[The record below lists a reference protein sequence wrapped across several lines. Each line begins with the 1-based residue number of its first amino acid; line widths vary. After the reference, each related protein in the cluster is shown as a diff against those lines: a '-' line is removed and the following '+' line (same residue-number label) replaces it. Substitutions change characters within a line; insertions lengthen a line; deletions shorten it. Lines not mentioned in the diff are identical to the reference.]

1 MAKPATKAPGAGIM
15 CALYSLSRARRNG
28 AQDSSLA
35 ETEISALKS
44 FETGQPVSAFFTA
57 VSNFAL
63 SAPGILATRS
73 RWLLVMEKPWP
84 TFSSEMVAGVWGLVP
99 VGPGAPGWPGAA
111 MGDDPRGA
119 V

>member
-1 MAKPATKAPGAGIM
+1 MMVRQAPHVDLKKSRVKRNLRVTRRGRMIASNASQRTIRKMAKPTTKAPGAGIM
-15 CALYSLSRARRNG
+15 CALYSLSWARRNG

-63 SAPGILATRS
+63 SAPGILA
-73 RWLLVMEKPWP
+73 V
-84 TFSSEMVAGVWGLVP
+84 
-99 VGPGAPGWPGAA
+99 
-111 MGDDPRGA
+111 
-119 V
+119 

>member
-1 MAKPATKAPGAGIM
+1 MAKPAAKAPGAGIM

-73 RWLLVMEKPWP
+73 RWLRSEEHTSELQSQSNLVCRLLLEKKNITRMIHSILP
-84 TFSSEMVAGVWGLVP
+84 S
-99 VGPGAPGWPGAA
+99 
-111 MGDDPRGA
+111 
-119 V
+119 